1 MHAKRAVTQ
10 LAQGR
15 CSSPPLRWLPLTL
28 LATRSFKA
36 FSFDGTFSSSAC
48 FCHVPPPQPR
58 ILTPE
63 ASASHISWIPCRTEL
78 VLPDPF
84 LLFVLLV
91 SGTTGGPKRGCGRLR
106 RSFVDNSDWSNFRR
120 KLFIHIIQH
129 STHTGRSSS

>member
-15 CSSPPLRWLPLTL
+15 CSSP
-28 LATRSFKA
+28 
-36 FSFDGTFSSSAC
+36 
-48 FCHVPPPQPR
+48 V
-58 ILTPE
+58 
-63 ASASHISWIPCRTEL
+63 
-78 VLPDPF
+78 
-84 LLFVLLV
+84 V
-91 SGTTGGPKRGCGRLR
+91 SGTTGGPKSGCGRLR